1 MGRDHR
7 ERQNAQNQNIQYLVN
22 YLFIPFY
29 IQKKKKRKK
38 KILRWKNSCG
48 SPWEDY
54 VFEAHI

>member
-29 IQKKKKRKK
+29 IQKKKKKK
-38 KILRWKNSCG
+38 EK
-48 SPWEDY
+48 D
-54 VFEAHI
+54 FEMEK